1 MITRIKR
8 FRAAVQ
14 QGAEQ
19 GDSSLPQAETRCAR
33 ASGGEIEFIVAAR
46 NGIRRSTGC
55 YRARKELMTPQNPH
69 TPLDDFPAPGGET
82 PPRKDVR
89 VPAKPPRGR
98 FALFALGLGLLLIG
112 LNLRIGVA
120 AVGPVIPNILD
131 DLGLSATTTSLLT
144 TVPVVA
150 FGAFAFLTPELTRR
164 MGMHRLLGV
173 AMIVLTAGIL
183 LRLHPSL
190 IALFAGTV
198 LVGAAIAVSNVVM
211 PAAVKQDFSHR
222 AGLMMGLYS
231 TSLFIGAALASGL
244 TVPLLNSVNGNWRSA
259 LALWALPAIVAA
271 LIWIPQMLRSPGRL
285 KKSQGVADALSE
297 RREPPFRSILKDPIA
312 LAVTAMMGLQS
323 TSYYATLTWVPT
335 IYRDHGMDAHTAGWM
350 ISFSAFPAIIAS
362 FLTPVL
368 AKKARLLWLPPTIC
382 VAFNA
387 VCYIGLATAAVPGA
401 YVWMTCLGLG
411 QGGAISL
418 SLTYIV
424 WRSPDTHHT
433 GRLSTMAQ
441 GFGYLFAGLG
451 PVGLGALHVLTG
463 EWIFPLTVLGVLLV
477 AQLLAGVIA
486 SQNKY
491 VGAEAKQQAR

>member
-1 MITRIKR
+1 M
-8 FRAAVQ
+8 
-14 QGAEQ
+14 
-19 GDSSLPQAETRCAR
+19 
-33 ASGGEIEFIVAAR
+33 
-46 NGIRRSTGC
+46 
-55 YRARKELMTPQNPH
+55 
-69 TPLDDFPAPGGET
+69 
-82 PPRKDVR
+82 
-89 VPAKPPRGR
+89 
-98 FALFALGLGLLLIG
+98 
-112 LNLRIGVA
+112 
-120 AVGPVIPNILD
+120 IPNILD

-164 MGMHRLLGV
+164 VGMHRLLGA

-198 LVGAAIAVSNVVM
+198 LVSGAIAVSNMVM

-244 TVPLLNSVNGNWRSA
+244 TVPLLNFVNGNWRSA
-259 LALWALPAIVAA
+259 LALWALPTIVAA
-271 LIWIPQMLRSPGRL
+271 LIWIPQMLRAPRRL
-285 KKSQGVADALSE
+285 KRSQRVADALSE
-297 RREPPFRSILKDPIA
+297 RERTTVPLDSQGSHCSGRDRHDGPSEHELLRHPD
-312 LAVTAMMGLQS
+312 MGPNHLS
-323 TSYYATLTWVPT
+323 GP
-335 IYRDHGMDAHTAGWM
+335 RNGCAHNRLDDLLLRLPCHHRLIPG
-350 ISFSAFPAIIAS
+350 
-362 FLTPVL
+362 PVL
-368 AKKARLLWLPPTIC
+368 AKKARLLWLPLTIC

-401 YVWMTCLGLG
+401 YVWMTCPGLG

-451 PVGLGALHVLTG
+451 PIGLGALHVLTG
-463 EWIFPLTVLGVLLV
+463 EWIFPLTVLGVLLI

-486 SQNKY
+486 NQNKY